1 MKVLI
6 QVILLVAVFVT
17 LALAHGHHSQN
28 FHKENKHDICRYTN
42 TKGVNYNLHLLSQFS
57 NQYDLSFVDTAS
69 GSTFYFSPCGQ
80 NTSRWGIPVG
90 TAAYQQLASNKIVL
104 WGTSSSAQV
113 SDAGFGQNS
122 SMEVIY
128 GNGEVC
134 NNGVPRKAIITYVC
148 DITHTTTYPTI
159 TGEVD
164 SCSVSVTVK
173 TPFACPVANYCATIH
188 NDESCN
194 YYENICVWSFGRCRA
209 SGCFYSSFA
218 SGGVLALVLITVTG
232 LLLLCTC
239 GLCIC
244 ACKKRR
250 NCKKRAASKAIN
262 RRSSKKST
270 KKTSK
275 KAGQPR
281 NDSTEYAPFQMPF
294 QLIPGGN
301 APVNPYS
308 SVQGY
313 PMVTL
318 VAPGTAEQ
326 DV

>member
-1 MKVLI
+1 MQGLI
-6 QVILLVAVFVT
+6 QLLLVAVFVT

-28 FHKENKHDICRYTN
+28 FHKEIKHDICKYTN
-42 TKGVNYNLHLLSQFS
+42 TKGANFNLNLLAKN
-57 NQYDLSFVDTAS
+57 NQYDLSFVDS
-69 GSTFYFSPCGQ
+69 KSSSTFYFSPCGQ
-80 NTSRWGIPVG
+80 NNTLYALPVG
-90 TAAYQQLASNKIVL
+90 TAAYQQLSTSKIIV
-104 WGTSSSAQV
+104 WGTSASAQV
-113 SDAGFGQNS
+113 SDAGSGLNS
-122 SMEVIY
+122 SMEIIY
-128 GNGEVC
+128 GNGEIC
-134 NNGVPRKAIITYVC
+134 NNGVARKTIITYVC
-148 DITHTTTYPTI
+148 DITHSTSYPTI
-159 TGEVD
+159 TGEID
-164 SCSVSVTVK
+164 ECSTSIVVK

-194 YYENICVWSFGRCRA
+194 SHEGICVWSFGKCRA
-209 SGCFYSSFA
+209 NGCFYSSFA
-218 SGGVLALVLITVTG
+218 SGGILALVLITVTG

-250 NCKKRAASKAIN
+250 NCKRRNAKAIN
-262 RRSSKKST
+262 RRSSKKAT
-270 KKTSK
+270 KKSGK
-275 KAGQPR
+275 KTGQPR
-281 NDSTEYAPFQMPF
+281 NESTEYAPFQMPF

-308 SVQGY
+308 NVQGY